1 MSKTSRRLGTTVAC
15 LILLAVGPASV
26 WAEALDCCPA
36 EHREVTLQ
44 ASDGCFAP
52 VCCMMSAP
60 VPARQSGQKQPPG
73 AAAVQ
78 ASAEIELVA
87 ANISTI
93 VDPLAGASS
102 PAHSQTSPVLLR

>member
-1 MSKTSRRLGTTVAC
+1 MKRIATVAC
-15 LILLAVGPASV
+15 LIVLTAGPASV

-60 VPARQSGQKQPPG
+60 VPARQSGQKQLAG
-73 AAAVQ
+73 TAAVH
-78 ASAEIELVA
+78 AAIELVA